1 MPLKRAT
8 KDAHIPQMGG
18 RLKMKVGKRT
28 SLSWNPSAI
37 AKAFAASASTVG
49 AWNTVTET
57 AAAATASCEAML
69 LSVPQGKTLFRR
81 PYPCGW
87 IDDVLDQRG
96 VSDLLRERVISN
108 ADYGKPEDLA
118 RPEREGIPWFAGVKI
133 AAGGEVWC
141 LLLQRSIEKG
151 SFSRKELE
159 ELADLSLELSEAA
172 AQAQLLG
179 FARSHG
185 ALGVFDLLNLPAA
198 LLDRYGQLVSVN
210 QAAEQLFG
218 TNHAVD
224 QLFGDDVT
232 ISEGHVR
239 SRATLVLNQVLRTT
253 VLNQALSDFL
263 SSDDTAVTRVISLPR
278 REDRRPLLVSAIR
291 LSEISQSVFARCQT
305 VLLFFDLDRHGRPP
319 ETVLRQCFGLSAAE
333 ARLAVGLASGE
344 SLKALAKQLNITK
357 ETARHELKSVFTKL
371 NVHRQAEL
379 VALLSLLPQL
389 ATSIPR

>member
-1 MPLKRAT
+1 MK
-8 KDAHIPQMGG
+8 
-18 RLKMKVGKRT
+18 KVGQPTR
-28 SLSWNPSAI
+28 LSWNPSAI
-37 AKAFAASASTVG
+37 AKAFAAAASDVSE
-49 AWNTVTET
+49 WNMAMET
-57 AAAATASCEAML
+57 AAVATASCEAML
-69 LSVPQGKTLFRR
+69 LPVPPGKT
-81 PYPCGW
+81 PCGQCHPCGW
-87 IDDVLDQRG
+87 IDHILDHTG
-96 VSDLLRERVISN
+96 VSKLLRDRVISN
-108 ADYGKPEDLA
+108 ADWKPGDLA
-118 RPEREGIPWFAGVKI
+118 PPEREGVPWFAGVKI
-133 AAGGEVWC
+133 AAGSEAWC
-141 LLLQRSIEKG
+141 LLLQRSVER
-151 SFSRKELE
+151 SPFSRKELE
-159 ELADLSLELSEAA
+159 ELADLSLELSETA

-210 QAAEQLFG
+210 HTAE
-218 TNHAVD
+218 

-239 SRATLVLNQVLRTT
+239 SFNHNATA

-263 SSDDTAVTRVISLPR
+263 TSDDTAAIMRFVSLPR
-278 REDRRPLLVSAIR
+278 RGDRRPLLVSAIR

-305 VLLFFDLDRHGRPP
+305 VLLFFDLDRHGQPP
-319 ETVLRQCFGLSAAE
+319 EAVLRQCLGLSAAE

-344 SLKALAKQLNITK
+344 NLKALAKQLNITK

>member
-1 MPLKRAT
+1 
-8 KDAHIPQMGG
+8 
-18 RLKMKVGKRT
+18 MKVGKRT

-37 AKAFAASASTVG
+37 AKAFAASASTGG

-96 VSDLLRERVISN
+96 ASDLLRERVISN
-108 ADYGKPEDLA
+108 ADYRKPEDLA
-118 RPEREGIPWFAGVKI
+118 RPEHEGIPWFAGVKI

-141 LLLQRSIEKG
+141 LLLQRSGEKG
-151 SFSRKELE
+151 PFSRQELE

-172 AQAQLLG
+172 TQAQLLG

-210 QAAEQLFG
+210 RAAEQLFG
-218 TNHAVD
+218 TNHAAD
-224 QLFGDDVT
+224 QLFGDDVK

-239 SRATLVLNQVLRTT
+239 FHATVVLNQVLRTT

-263 SSDDTAVTRVISLPR
+263 TSDDTTAVMRVISLPR